1 MKVGKKKKKYEPPM
15 VKEIGGVFQQAM
27 GVSQCIAGPDFTT
40 TACSQG
46 TSAGSGCVQGTRDQ
60 ACNRGASDV
69 ADCTMGFSA
78 GGACT
83 NGPSRG

>member
-1 MKVGKKKKKYEPPM
+1 MAQRNKKKKYEPPV

-27 GVSQCIAGPDFTT
+27 GVSQCVTGPTFTT
-40 TACSQG
+40 GTCTVGRSASTGCAQG
-46 TSAGSGCVQGTRDQ
+46 NRDQ
-60 ACNRGASDV
+60 ACNTGASDTN
-69 ADCTMGFSA
+69 DCTMGFSA